1 MTETLT
7 ETTVGELDGVRVG
20 LANVWE
26 RDYVDAAGAARTGVT
41 ARVAWTDAGGTER
54 WEVVGVGS
62 RVAFSASAWQV
73 TRIEKV
79 AGTPGEVVWERVT
92 AG

>member
-7 ETTVGELDGVRVG
+7 ETTVGELSGVRVG

-26 RDYVDAAGAARTGVT
+26 RNYEDSGGTVRHGLT

-62 RVAFSASAWQV
+62 QLEFAGSTWQV

>member
-26 RDYVDAAGAARTGVT
+26 RDYVDAGGTTRHGLT
-41 ARVAWTDAGGTER
+41 ARLAWTDAAGAER
-54 WEVVGVGS
+54 WEIVGVGS
-62 RVAFSASAWQV
+62 QLEFAGSTWQV
-73 TRIEKV
+73 REIDKSP
-79 AGTPGEVVWERVT
+79 GTPGEVVWERVG
-92 AG
+92 AR